1 MLAITY
7 TNITKIKVAK
17 WGAPKKYKRK
27 KQKKHWLASACRYL
41 PMYHDDFANAYNT
54 YICLP
59 YLLKLTNVC

>member
-1 MLAITY
+1 MGR
-7 TNITKIKVAK
+7 TKKVL
-17 WGAPKKYKRK
+17 KKKTK
-27 KQKKHWLASACRYL
+27 KKHWLASACRYL